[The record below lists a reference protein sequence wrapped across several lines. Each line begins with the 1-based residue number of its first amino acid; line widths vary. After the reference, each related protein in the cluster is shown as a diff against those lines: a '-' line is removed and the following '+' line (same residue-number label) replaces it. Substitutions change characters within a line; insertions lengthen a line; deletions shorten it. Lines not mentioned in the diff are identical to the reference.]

1 LNNHISLLRR
11 VGKAPA
17 VIRVAAFVFG
27 GKVGRYYGHY
37 SILRVSFTY
46 GAPNITA

>member
-1 LNNHISLLRR
+1 